1 MEKAIDFITNNNEF
15 LFQLFFGFIILVIG
29 ILFNNKINKIK
40 ENGICTIGEVIDF
53 IKERNYTEDSLN
65 RFYYYPVIRFKDLK
79 GNNIERKSE
88 IGTSIKSTKT
98 LPYNTKIYY
107 KQNGANYE
115 IIIEKKIFY
124 YLSVF
129 VIIIG
134 LAIIIFFTYN
144 FLNIKTINGNQ

>member
-1 MEKAIDFITNNNEF
+1 MEKTIEFITNNYEF
-15 LFQLFFGFIILVIG
+15 VFQLLLGFIILIIG

-53 IKERNYTEDSLN
+53 IKERKFTEDSLN
-65 RFYYYPVIRFKDLK
+65 QFYYYPIIRFKDLK
-79 GNNIERKSE
+79 GNSIERKSE

-98 LPYNTKIYY
+98 LPYSTKIYY

-115 IIIEKKIFY
+115 IMIENKIID

-129 VIIIG
+129 VIITG
-134 LAIIIFFTYN
+134 LAIILFFTYN
-144 FLNIKTINGNQ
+144 FLNTKL